1 MSLQDDYFDL
11 ESRLKGENKEK
22 FIRIWN
28 AFIDIEKEYQDLL
41 EIKNSVKRMIK
52 LAFKDEVTNDWM

>member
-28 AFIDIEKEYQDLL
+28 AFVDMENEYQDLL

-52 LAFKDEVTNDWM
+52 LAFKDEVIND

>member
-28 AFIDIEKEYQDLL
+28 AFVDMENEYQDLL
-41 EIKNSVKRMIK
+41 EIKNSVKRMAK
-52 LAFKDEVTNDWM
+52 LAFKDEEINE

>member
-28 AFIDIEKEYQDLL
+28 AFVDMENEYQDLL
-41 EIKNSVKRMIK
+41 EIKNSVKRMVK
-52 LAFKDEVTNDWM
+52 LAFKDEVINE

>member
-28 AFIDIEKEYQDLL
+28 AFVDMENEYQDLL

-52 LAFKDEVTNDWM
+52 LAFKDEVTNG

>member
-28 AFIDIEKEYQDLL
+28 AFVDMENEYQDLL
-41 EIKNSVKRMIK
+41 EIKNSVKRMVK
-52 LAFKDEVTNDWM
+52 LAFKDEMTND

>member
-28 AFIDIEKEYQDLL
+28 AFVDMENEYQDLL
-41 EIKNSVKRMIK
+41 EIKNSVKRMVK
-52 LAFKDEVTNDWM
+52 LAFKDEVTND